1 MPFTAAGVRPDIIIN
16 PHAIPSRMTIGQLK
30 ETLLGKVLINLG
42 LFGDGTSFGE
52 YDVNTIRNELSNIGF
67 ESNGNEI
74 MYNALTGEQLEG
86 SVFIGPVFYQRLKH
100 MVTDKQH
107 SRSIGPMVNLTRQPA
122 EGRSRDGGLRFG
134 EMERDCLGQG
144 SPLALSCGISIKI
157 ETMEKCD
164 SEVLGWSDKL
174 NGLVKSKQSDFMYKG
189 ERDCVEITLEDGRKM
204 SFTPDHPVLTTDKQW
219 IKVKDLIVGESKVK
233 VSVTYPL
240 VNLQEEVNECA
251 GWSLQV
257 GSLLLTTGTTEE
269 LMKTM
274 AFVRILSYLITDGS
288 ISFNKLKNQLSG
300 AIFLGHMLDVE
311 TVLNDLRL
319 FCESK
324 QTNFISTNYYTVR
337 IPNIFMRNIIQL
349 SGILKGR
356 RVNQPGQ
363 LPDFIMDES
372 CPRPII
378 REFLGGLFGAD
389 GHTCYLGMHREKR
402 DLLTSVSFSQSKQIQ
417 HLDSLQQ
424 MMENIKMLLGKCG
437 IHKITLQNFKENS
450 FSKKKNSIDETR
462 SYQMTLHLDI
472 SELISFSEKI
482 GFRHC
487 CHKSQRLEAG
497 VSYKRLRTE
506 VTRQHNW
513 LVNRVDEITKFKEIK
528 SQFPTKIV
536 PTKKAIVQA
545 VEELKMK
552 EALLHEYAIPTTH
565 DITDHLIKGTEF
577 GKFTATGFPNAE
589 EFLKKVGA
597 YDWFM
602 EEPVKINVDE
612 IIDEEE
618 EIVDEEEFEEIIDK
632 YYITYGVK
640 RSNNCLPTM
649 DFKVMSVLPIGKH
662 KVYDIQVD
670 DTHSFLVNGLVSH
683 NCMISHGA
691 ARFTRSRMYEASD
704 KYQVYTCKKC
714 GLIASYN
721 DELHIHHCKTCD
733 NRTDFAYVEIPYAC
747 KLLFQELITMNIA
760 PRMITSTF

>member
-1 MPFTAAGVRPDIIIN
+1 
-16 PHAIPSRMTIGQLK
+16 
-30 ETLLGKVLINLG
+30 
-42 LFGDGTSFGE
+42 
-52 YDVNTIRNELSNIGF
+52 
-67 ESNGNEI
+67 
-74 MYNALTGEQLEG
+74 
-86 SVFIGPVFYQRLKH
+86 
-100 MVTDKQH
+100 
-107 SRSIGPMVNLTRQPA
+107 
-122 EGRSRDGGLRFG
+122 
-134 EMERDCLGQG
+134 
-144 SPLALSCGISIKI
+144 
-157 ETMEKCD
+157 
-164 SEVLGWSDKL
+164 
-174 NGLVKSKQSDFMYKG
+174 
-189 ERDCVEITLEDGRKM
+189 
-204 SFTPDHPVLTTDKQW
+204 
-219 IKVKDLIVGESKVK
+219 
-233 VSVTYPL
+233 
-240 VNLQEEVNECA
+240 
-251 GWSLQV
+251 
-257 GSLLLTTGTTEE
+257 
-269 LMKTM
+269 
-274 AFVRILSYLITDGS
+274 
-288 ISFNKLKNQLSG
+288 
-300 AIFLGHMLDVE
+300 
-311 TVLNDLRL
+311 
-319 FCESK
+319 
-324 QTNFISTNYYTVR
+324 
-337 IPNIFMRNIIQL
+337 
-349 SGILKGR
+349 
-356 RVNQPGQ
+356 
-363 LPDFIMDES
+363 
-372 CPRPII
+372 
-378 REFLGGLFGAD
+378 
-389 GHTCYLGMHREKR
+389 
-402 DLLTSVSFSQSKQIQ
+402 
-417 HLDSLQQ
+417 
-424 MMENIKMLLGKCG
+424 
-437 IHKITLQNFKENS
+437 
-450 FSKKKNSIDETR
+450 
-462 SYQMTLHLDI
+462 
-472 SELISFSEKI
+472 
-482 GFRHC
+482 
-487 CHKSQRLEAG
+487 
-497 VSYKRLRTE
+497 

>member
-134 EMERDCLGQG
+134 EMERDCKIEG

-157 ETMEKCD
+157 ETMENCD

-189 ERDCVEITLEDGRKM
+189 ERDCVEITLEDGRKIGC
-204 SFTPDHPVLTTDKQW
+204 TPDHPVLTSDKQW
-219 IKVKDLIVGESKVK
+219 TKAKDLVVGESKVK

-240 VNLQEEVNECA
+240 VDLQEEVNECA

-288 ISFNKLKNQLSG
+288 ISFNKLKNNINGS
-300 AIFLGHMLDVE
+300 IFLGHMLDVE

-324 QTNFISTNYYTVR
+324 QTNFTKINYYTVR
-337 IPNIFMRNIIQL
+337 IPASLMKNINQL
-349 SGILKGR
+349 SGILKGG

-513 LVNRVDEITKFKEIK
+513 LVNRVNEITKFKEIK

-545 VEELKMK
+545 VDELKLT
-552 EALLHEYAIPTTH
+552 EALLHEYAIPSTH

-577 GKFTATGFPNAE
+577 GKFTATRFPNAE

-597 YDWFM
+597 YTWFM
-602 EEPVKINVDE
+602 EEPIKINIDE
-612 IIDEEE
+612 IIEDEEITE
-618 EIVDEEEFEEIIDK
+618 DTELDDEKEK
-632 YYITYGVK
+632 HYITYGVN